1 MLFFAS
7 ALLLSGLPSLVSALG
22 TQCTAPLGAGLA
34 APSDPFWMET
44 IKHQGIS
51 AFNPNSSTY
60 EVFRNVKVRKAH
72 ENDRE
77 LAEIIIAGFWCN
89 W

>member
-1 MLFFAS
+1 MRVLLS
-7 ALLLSGLPSLVSALG
+7 ALLLSGLTTFVSALG

-51 AFNPNSSTY
+51 AFNPSPGTY
-60 EVFRNVKVRKAH
+60 EVFRNVKVFQASERNK
-72 ENDRE
+72 N
-77 LAEIIIAGFWCN
+77 
-89 W
+89 